1 MSDQI
6 YYNYGANYDQLDGI
20 NQNINDAIAFREDVH
35 KVFNALTPL
44 YEGEAAN
51 ALQAAHQQCSQR
63 MDAQISDLQAVHS
76 QAVDR
81 QGLTASQD
89 HQLAGGF

>member
-20 NQNINDAIAFREDVH
+20 NANINDAIALREDVH
-35 KVFNALTPL
+35 KVFSALAPL

-51 ALQAAHQQCSQR
+51 ALQAAHQQCSQQ
-63 MDAQISDLQAVHS
+63 MDGVIGDLQATHQQGVE
-76 QAVDR
+76 R
-81 QGLTASQD
+81 QGLTAAQD